1 MFSLGSK
8 AFFATTAFALACAVV
23 YANVSTDRVG
33 VVVLIAAGLVSAMLG
48 VTALGA
54 TGAADRFAITGTDE
68 DRNRPAGASGA
79 PFVAALG
86 LGAVAVGAAAGIE
99 LVVVGLVLLAVAVVV
114 WFLGAWREH
123 PAYARVLSPRIS
135 DRLTLP
141 VGLPVI
147 ALVLILLAAFSI
159 SRTLLASSKNGATV
173 VALVVAL
180 VVFALGFVLAARP
193 ALSPRFTNAMVF
205 LGVVAVGAMLVVGLA
220 KGEREFE
227 EHENHVKATATVT
240 TVAAADTTVA
250 AAAATETT
258 MAATDT
264 TMAADMEM
272 SSTIVA
278 SAPTTVAAASTT
290 MAAPATTKAA

>member
-33 VVVLIAAGLVSAMLG
+33 VVVLIGAGLVSAFLG
-48 VTALGA
+48 VTALSA
-54 TGAADRFAITGTDE
+54 TGAADRFAVTGTDE
-68 DRNRPAGASGA
+68 DRSRPAGASGA
-79 PFVAALG
+79 PFVGALG
-86 LGAVAVGAAAGIE
+86 LGALAVGAAAGAP
-99 LVVVGLVLLAVAVVV
+99 LVVIGLVLLGVAAVV

-123 PAYARVLSPRIS
+123 PAYARAMSPRIS

-147 ALVLILLAAFSI
+147 VLVLILAAAYSI

-180 VVFALGFVLAARP
+180 VVFAAGFVVAARP
-193 ALSPRFTNAMVF
+193 ALSPRFVNAIVV
-205 LGVVAVGAMLVVGLA
+205 LGVVAVGAMLVVGLS

-227 EHENHVKATATVT
+227 KHENHVKATATVT
-240 TVAAADTTVA
+240 TVAATETTMAAMTETTV

-258 MAATDT
+258 MAAG
-264 TMAADMEM
+264 MEM
-272 SSTIVA
+272 AT
-278 SAPTTVAAASTT
+278 TTVAAAPTT
-290 MAAPATTKAA
+290 TVAG